1 MDHKTYE
8 YCRCG
13 FDELPDGSILVCYI
27 DTHERG
33 MHYIQK
39 QKINFPDKDA
49 MRTHMENSENIDYL
63 YSLYADAQ

>member
-1 MDHKTYE
+1 MSYTKYE

-13 FDELPDGSILVCYI
+13 FDELPDGSVLICYI

-39 QKINFPDKDA
+39 QKINFPNKDA
-49 MRTHMENSENIDYL
+49 MRTHMEKTENINYF
-63 YSLYADAQ
+63 YSLTSD